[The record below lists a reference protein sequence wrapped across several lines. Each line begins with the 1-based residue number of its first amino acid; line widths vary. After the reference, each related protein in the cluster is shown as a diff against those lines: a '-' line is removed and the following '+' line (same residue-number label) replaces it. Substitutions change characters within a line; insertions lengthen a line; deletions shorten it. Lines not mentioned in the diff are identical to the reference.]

1 MRIQHPAERSGLKK
15 ANKAM
20 KLRKSKKNGFT
31 LVELMVVAVIVAI
44 LAAVA
49 IPLMSGNKKRAM
61 ATEAE
66 AALGS
71 IRTALRAMYA
81 ETKAYDKDPNGTTIS
96 GSVTNIPGVT
106 AEDLEGTYFKSANYD
121 ISAIATATY
130 TIRATGSTGD
140 VDGVVITLNQDGV
153 FNRTGL

>member
-1 MRIQHPAERSGLKK
+1 
-15 ANKAM
+15 M
-20 KLRKSKKNGFT
+20 KRTRKSGFT

-49 IPLMSGNKKRAM
+49 IPLMSGNKRRAM

-81 ETKAYDKDPNGTTIS
+81 ETKAYNRDPNGGTILAGTS
-96 GSVTNIPGVT
+96 CTNIPGVT
-106 AEDLEGTYFKSANYD
+106 AEDLEGKYFKPGDYR
-121 ISAIATATY
+121 IASITETTY
-130 TIRATGSTGD
+130 RIQAVGSTGD
-140 VDGVVITLNQDGV
+140 VAGVTITLDQDGN
-153 FNRTGL
+153 FERQGL

>member
-1 MRIQHPAERSGLKK
+1 
-15 ANKAM
+15 M
-20 KLRKSKKNGFT
+20 KLRKSKNGFT

-71 IRTALRAMYA
+71 IRTSLRAMYA
-81 ETKAYDKDPNGTTIS
+81 ETKAYNQDPNNATIAA

-106 AEDLEGTYFKSANYD
+106 AEDLAGKYFKSGDYSIESIAATTYS
-121 ISAIATATY
+121 IQAI
-130 TIRATGSTGD
+130 GSTGD
-140 VDGVVITLNQDGV
+140 VVGVTIKLNQDGT

>member
-1 MRIQHPAERSGLKK
+1 MRTKG
-15 ANKAM
+15 
-20 KLRKSKKNGFT
+20 KSGFT

-71 IRTALRAMYA
+71 VRTALRAMYA
-81 ETKAYDKDPNGTTIS
+81 ETKAYNKDPNGNTIS
-96 GSVTNIPGVT
+96 QNDPVTKIPGVT
-106 AEDLEGTYFKSANYD
+106 AEDLEGKYFKSTDYTIA
-121 ISAIATATY
+121 AIGVDTY
-130 TIRATGSTGD
+130 TIQAKGSTGE
-140 VDGVVITLNQDGV
+140 VAGVTITLNEKGE
-153 FNRTGL
+153 FTRTGL

>member
-1 MRIQHPAERSGLKK
+1 
-15 ANKAM
+15 M
-20 KLRKSKKNGFT
+20 KLRTKKNGFT

-66 AALGS
+66 AALGT
-71 IRTALRAMYA
+71 IRTSLRAMYA
-81 ETKAYDKDPNGTTIS
+81 ETKAYNKDPNGTTIPAP
-96 GSVTNIPGVT
+96 GSVTNVPGVT
-106 AEDLEGTYFKSANYD
+106 AEDLAGKYFMSADYD
-121 ISAIATATY
+121 ISAIAASTY

-140 VDGVVITLNQDGV
+140 VVGVVITLTQDGT